1 LKAEGTIKISRT
13 AAVFFAAKVNKSLV
27 DLGDFMFGVL
37 YMLLSFYIG
46 LETVKTVFPELSGI
60 SGWKSLRG
68 YCLNLPALMV
78 VYPASYLVGTL
89 IMTWATYLLSFLFR
103 FTSRPM
109 LYGNI
114 VSLTAFSAASAVLLG
129 VKREKLK
136 AAIIYIRR
144 SLSQIHVHRIK
155 LPDTWNIPELQKRN
169 SPEYLFVL
177 VVFIVSSF
185 LMFYTFS
192 ISKNRMFIGLSVW
205 GDFGPHLAV
214 IRSFSWGANFP
225 ATYPHFAGG
234 GIRYHFL
241 FQFLAANLEFLGL
254 RIDWAFNIPSI
265 LSMVSF
271 LTLLYSFSVVLTGW
285 NI

>member
-1 LKAEGTIKISRT
+1 
-13 AAVFFAAKVNKSLV
+13 
-27 DLGDFMFGVL
+27 
-37 YMLLSFYIG
+37 MLLSFYIG
-46 LETVKTVFPELSGI
+46 LETVKAVFPELSGI
-60 SGWKSLRG
+60 SGWKSLCG
-68 YCLNLPALMV
+68 YCLKLPARMV
-78 VYPASYLVGTL
+78 LYPASYLVGTL
-89 IMTWATYLLSFLFR
+89 IMTWVTYLLSFLFR

-114 VSLTAFSAASAVLLG
+114 VSLTVFSAVLAVLLAM
-129 VKREKLK
+129 KKEKLK
-136 AAIIYIRR
+136 VKTITIRR
-144 SLSQIHVHRIK
+144 SLSQIHVHGIK
-155 LPDTWNIPELQKRN
+155 LPAAGNIPELQKRN
-169 SPEYLFVL
+169 IPEYIFML

-185 LMFYTFS
+185 LMFYTFN

-214 IRSFSWGANFP
+214 IRSFSWGSNFP
-225 ATYPHFAGG
+225 TTYPHFAGG